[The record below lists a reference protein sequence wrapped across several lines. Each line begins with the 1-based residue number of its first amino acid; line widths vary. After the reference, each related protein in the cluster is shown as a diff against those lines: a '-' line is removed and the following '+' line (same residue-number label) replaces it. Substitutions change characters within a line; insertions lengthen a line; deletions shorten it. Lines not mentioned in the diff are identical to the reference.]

1 MYPVP
6 SICDVLT
13 DREGACSSVLNSDRR
28 AVQAIGRIDRGA
40 DQNEGLNGTLAR
52 RKVVEKPEKEVMAE
66 IQAIVRQITASVTFL
81 PLLND
86 PCAPSPLLTAPS
98 PCPRAPCLV
107 PHPRPDVSST
117 SPPLDLALPLADE
130 RRICEELI
138 LHR

>member
-13 DREGACSSVLNSDRR
+13 GREG
-28 AVQAIGRIDRGA
+28 
-40 DQNEGLNGTLAR
+40 AR

-98 PCPRAPCLV
+98 PCPRAPCPI
-107 PHPRPDVSST
+107 PHRVGLGRYILSY
-117 SPPLDLALPLADE
+117 LM
-130 RRICEELI
+130 RIRI
-138 LHR
+138 Y